1 MDIYSPSFF
10 SPYRH
15 SYIILRLAYYTHSH
29 SFNYS
34 GGIHSDDSSISLSS
48 PALSCAYQDY
58 ISVYVPHISTQM
70 PHKHLIIPLSVLSL
84 FMKRIMTH
92 PMNEVKASSYSRAP
106 CLINHHVLT
115 ILPCWCPRHIFYPS
129 VLLPEISFC
138 RSSLLG
144 CLVLVASKLV
154 SQFSFL
160 FLISPPCCY
169 LAVCPLVVHCISL
182 KFASSSLKQ
191 ILHLYI
197 LPHRIIGLLVIN
209 TYIIY
214 KLWLYLSY
222 FTAAYTLN

>member
-48 PALSCAYQDY
+48 PALSCAYQDC

-129 VLLPEISFC
+129 V
-138 RSSLLG
+138 
-144 CLVLVASKLV
+144 CLRNEKTIFFIKSKNV
-154 SQFSFL
+154 
-160 FLISPPCCY
+160 
-169 LAVCPLVVHCISL
+169 
-182 KFASSSLKQ
+182 
-191 ILHLYI
+191 
-197 LPHRIIGLLVIN
+197 
-209 TYIIY
+209 
-214 KLWLYLSY
+214 
-222 FTAAYTLN
+222 